1 MFRIFF
7 GLQCSSPLDNLYWK
21 GEIMKKLLLTAL
33 VLSLSSTAVF
43 AGEAKVSF
51 TKLDNFTD
59 IKAGNEQKERFRERL
74 TEEFTSVFAG
84 FAAKLP
90 EGYQLEINVT
100 DIDLAGDIRPG
111 MTIHYDQ
118 IRLMKEIDWPR
129 IQFTYALKNAQQE
142 VVASGK
148 EELRD
153 MDYLRRFRIPS
164 GKTSFEF
171 EEKMLQDWFKHQVVS
186 GAFPSQDLKAL
197 TATK

>member
-1 MFRIFF
+1 
-7 GLQCSSPLDNLYWK
+7 
-21 GEIMKKLLLTAL
+21 MKKLLFAALT
-33 VLSLSSTAVF
+33 LSLASNAAL
-43 AGEAKVSF
+43 AGEAKVNF
-51 TKLDNFTD
+51 VKLDNFTD

-74 TEEFTSVFAG
+74 TEEFSSVFSG

-90 EGYQLEINVT
+90 EGYQLLINIT

-111 MTIHYDQ
+111 MSIHFDQ
-118 IRLMKEIDWPR
+118 IRWMKEIDWPR
-129 IQFTYALKNAQQE
+129 IQFTYELKNTQQE

-171 EEKMLQDWFKHQVVS
+171 EEKMLQDWFKQQVVS
-186 GAFPSQDLKAL
+186 GAFPSQDLKTV

>member
-1 MFRIFF
+1 
-7 GLQCSSPLDNLYWK
+7 
-21 GEIMKKLLLTAL
+21 MKKLLLAAL
-33 VLSLSSTAVF
+33 ALSLSSTAVF

-90 EGYQLEINVT
+90 DGYQLEITVT

-164 GKTSFEF
+164 GKTSFKF